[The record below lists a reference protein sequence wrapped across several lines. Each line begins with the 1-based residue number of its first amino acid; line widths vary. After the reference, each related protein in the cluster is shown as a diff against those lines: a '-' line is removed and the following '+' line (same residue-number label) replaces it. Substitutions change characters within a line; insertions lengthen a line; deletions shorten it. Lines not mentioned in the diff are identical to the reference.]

1 MASPARPSSLP
12 PVLCF
17 LLLCPGFLWGAPL
30 PHPIS
35 PHPFSNLFF
44 SGLTWECCSRGH
56 PPAPGCRKPAP
67 QPLLQHDP
75 SPGLWGP
82 PFPCLL
88 PSPPTAAAPSL
99 SSFPPWHLL
108 LFCLLLIRKNIFN
121 GYISQS
127 HMNAPFYVP
136 SKEHSLQSGY
146 DSSLFP
152 SQSFR
157 QQLGSREQEAGESWA
172 AHPDLAQTPCGSRDF
187 EMSSSRLRPVS
198 DFR

>member
-1 MASPARPSSLP
+1 MRAQLRLASPARPSSLP

-99 SSFPPWHLL
+99 SSFPLPASRATFLPVNASHPICPPLHLTEL
-108 LFCLLLIRKNIFN
+108 
-121 GYISQS
+121 SP
-127 HMNAPFYVP
+127 AT
-136 SKEHSLQSGY
+136 HS
-146 DSSLFP
+146 
-152 SQSFR
+152 
-157 QQLGSREQEAGESWA
+157 A
-172 AHPDLAQTPCGSRDF
+172 
-187 EMSSSRLRPVS
+187 
-198 DFR
+198 

>member
-1 MASPARPSSLP
+1 MIRI
-12 PVLCF
+12 F
-17 LLLCPGFLWGAPL
+17 LFLPL
-30 PHPIS
+30 P
-35 PHPFSNLFF
+35 
-44 SGLTWECCSRGH
+44 
-56 PPAPGCRKPAP
+56 
-67 QPLLQHDP
+67 
-75 SPGLWGP
+75 
-82 PFPCLL
+82 
-88 PSPPTAAAPSL
+88 PSPPL

-172 AHPDLAQTPCGSRDF
+172 AHPDLARHPVGAETLECPAQGSGQYHILDKTHISPKFSLSLSPPMKISCLEQGDMRKYRCLLPPESKVF
-187 EMSSSRLRPVS
+187 LQKLP
-198 DFR
+198 